1 MSTIPHPDPNSPH
14 PHTPTPPAQ
23 SGAEGFVSLVGAGP
37 WDPELLTLAARDRLA
52 RADVVI
58 VDYLVNPAM
67 LIHCPPHTE
76 VLQRVRDSHAG
87 ILPTRVH
94 SGTMKLDQ
102 ARVNELMV
110 ARAKAGLYVVRL
122 KGGDPMMFGRGAEE
136 AQHLGEHGV
145 KFEFVPGVSSPI
157 AAPQAA
163 GIPITHRAHTPSVS
177 FVSGYEAYE
186 KAGLTVAW
194 THLANSAGTL
204 VLMMS
209 VKNARIN
216 AQRLVDAGR
225 ELSTPAA
232 VVRWGTRGIQQT
244 VVGTLGDIADRVDEA
259 AIRPP
264 AVMVVGDVVTLR
276 ERIAWYEQRPLFG
289 RRVVVTRAARQAGGL
304 INLLAAEGADAVP
317 FPCLDFVPAA
327 PEQQRALDH
336 ALLSFAPSTP
346 GPGFAGFIVSSPN
359 GVEALFEA
367 LARAELDVRIF
378 AGKLV
383 AAIGTGT
390 AERLIERGLRPDIV
404 PARARAE
411 GLIEALREHQALG
424 RAWLQIRA
432 DEGRELLGQAIA
444 EAGGELE
451 LVVGY
456 QTVRPTVPEL
466 LLASLQPV
474 DEGGEGYDAI
484 CFASGRTTRHFLET
498 TGEAF
503 GDARARAHLARA
515 KVIAIGPVTAE
526 AITALG
532 VRVDAVA
539 THQSETGL
547 RDAVLAALP
556 RS

>member
-1 MSTIPHPDPNSPH
+1 MT
-14 PHTPTPPAQ
+14 
-23 SGAEGFVSLVGAGP
+23 EGFVSLVGAGP

-58 VDYLVNPAM
+58 VDYLVNPAV
-67 LIHCPPHTE
+67 LLHCPPHTE
-76 VLQRVRDSHAG
+76 VLQRVRGPHVGPGA
-87 ILPTRVH
+87 P
-94 SGTMKLDQ
+94 KLAQ
-102 ARVNELMV
+102 AQVNELMV

-136 AQHLGEHGV
+136 AQYLARHQV

-157 AAPQAA
+157 AAPQTA
-163 GIPITHRAHTPSVS
+163 GIPITHRDHTPSVS

-194 THLANSAGTL
+194 NHLANSAGTL

-209 VKNARIN
+209 VKNARTN

-225 ELSTPAA
+225 DPSTPAA

-244 VVGTLGDIADRVDEA
+244 VVGTLGDLADRVA
-259 AIRPP
+259 AAGIRPP
-264 AVMVVGDVVTLR
+264 AVMIVGDVVTLR
-276 ERIAWYEQRPLFG
+276 ERIQWFEQRPLFG

-304 INLLAAEGADAVP
+304 VNLLAAEGADAVV
-317 FPCLDFVPAA
+317 FPCLDFAPAA
-327 PEQQRALDH
+327 ADQQAALDQ
-336 ALLSFAPSTP
+336 ALRSFAPGGA
-346 GPGFAGFIVSSPN
+346 GPDFAGVIVSSPN

-367 LARAELDVRIF
+367 LARAQLDVRIF

-404 PARARAE
+404 PDRARAE
-411 GLIEALREHQALG
+411 GLIQALRDRQVLG

-444 EAGGELE
+444 KAGGQLT

-456 QTVRPTVPEL
+456 QTVRPAVPGL

-484 CFASGRTTRHFLET
+484 CFASGRTARHFLET
-498 TGEAF
+498 TGEVL
-503 GDARARAHLARA
+503 GDERARAHLARA
-515 KVIAIGPVTAE
+515 KVIAIGPVTAD

-532 VRVDAVA
+532 IRVDAVA
-539 THQSETGL
+539 TEQTEAGL
-547 RDAVLAALP
+547 RDAVLKLFATP
-556 RS
+556 SP